1 MKQERRHLIIR
12 TTYTTSREDDSCP
25 HCGCR
30 GRHITYVMCSDGVER
45 GAMAGCIKKAFFVQ
59 GEFTKFERIERK
71 YKEILEQTGRH
82 WQNGLYELHLLENQI
97 YDLASKYNKKAGI
110 DAELPERLYS
120 WEQIKSKRNHF

>member
-1 MKQERRHLIIR
+1 
-12 TTYTTSREDDSCP
+12 
-25 HCGCR
+25 
-30 GRHITYVMCSDGVER
+30 
-45 GAMAGCIKKAFFVQ
+45 MAGCIKKAFFVQ